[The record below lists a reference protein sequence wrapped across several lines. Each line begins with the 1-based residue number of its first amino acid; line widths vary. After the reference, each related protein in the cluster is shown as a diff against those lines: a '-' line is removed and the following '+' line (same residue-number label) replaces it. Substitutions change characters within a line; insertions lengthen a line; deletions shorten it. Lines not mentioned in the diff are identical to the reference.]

1 MCDKEMCIITFNISS
16 IQYTSEVKTDAVLGV
31 LENYRKIAN
40 SFESLSDF
48 RKCAA
53 KWKHI

>member
-1 MCDKEMCIITFNISS
+1 MCDQERCIITFNISS
-16 IQYTSEVKTDAVLGV
+16 IQLKVKTDAVLGV
-31 LENYRKIAN
+31 LGNYRKIAN
-40 SFESLSDF
+40 GFESLSDF